1 MPYLDAQ
8 GALPYQHGSDTSRD
22 AALRAQAFIGQ
33 QGQDVLTWIASH
45 GEAGATQKEASAAL
59 GIGRP
64 SLCARFNALEQTG
77 AIVKTTA
84 RRGGC
89 YVYRKAA

>member
-33 QGQDVLTWIASH
+33 QGQDVLTWIASQ
-45 GEAGATQKEASAAL
+45 GEA
-59 GIGRP
+59 
-64 SLCARFNALEQTG
+64 
-77 AIVKTTA
+77 
-84 RRGGC
+84 GC